1 MARPSFIPARHRI
14 RVQLMFWTSILL
26 LIAIAGPLELRLR
39 VAANYFQQDL
49 IDRAREVINDIAATL
64 GGEETLDPDN
74 VQSEVLAEVLRIPSI
89 AELSVFQATPTG
101 WSLVASTVNPP
112 DVTPDRVPEKTAEA
126 IPLTGSRS
134 ERLMAVSRAVPNHPG
149 LTVIAVTTLEELDRF
164 NAFNRRTALLFTLTG
179 IGAVLLLLN
188 YIFQQKIGRPLE
200 QILNVMGKA
209 KAGDYSER
217 VSIVREDET
226 GQVAHTLNVLMDRVE
241 IRTEEKNRLIAE
253 ATQGMIESQNR
264 LIQAERLA
272 MAGQMAAT
280 FAHEIGSPLTSL
292 SAHAEMLLED
302 PDTPR
307 QQKEAL
313 TLMNKQ
319 IRRVTQIVD
328 DLMRS
333 ARRGPED
340 FVVVNV
346 VEIVNDVLKL
356 VRPRLQAQGIAIHNR
371 LVDPLQVRGYP
382 LYLQEIF
389 LNLINNSADAIERD
403 GLIEIRGGVDQA
415 GKIWIEVSDNGPGID
430 PQIVDDVWKHF
441 VTTKAMSN
449 GTGLGLAVVRDIVKQ
464 HGGQVTLQSSSAG
477 TVVRVVLPAL
487 KQTNVLV

>member
-64 GGEETLDPDN
+64 GGEETLDPDS

-188 YIFQQKIGRPLE
+188 YIFQQK
-200 QILNVMGKA
+200 
-209 KAGDYSER
+209 
-217 VSIVREDET
+217 
-226 GQVAHTLNVLMDRVE
+226 
-241 IRTEEKNRLIAE
+241 NR
-253 ATQGMIESQNR
+253 
-264 LIQAERLA
+264 
-272 MAGQMAAT
+272 AA
-280 FAHEIGSPLTSL
+280 
-292 SAHAEMLLED
+292 
-302 PDTPR
+302 
-307 QQKEAL
+307 
-313 TLMNKQ
+313 
-319 IRRVTQIVD
+319 
-328 DLMRS
+328 
-333 ARRGPED
+333 AR
-340 FVVVNV
+340 
-346 VEIVNDVLKL
+346 
-356 VRPRLQAQGIAIHNR
+356 
-371 LVDPLQVRGYP
+371 
-382 LYLQEIF
+382 
-389 LNLINNSADAIERD
+389 ADSERD
-403 GLIEIRGGVDQA
+403 GESKSR
-415 GKIWIEVSDNGPGID
+415 
-430 PQIVDDVWKHF
+430 
-441 VTTKAMSN
+441 
-449 GTGLGLAVVRDIVKQ
+449 
-464 HGGQVTLQSSSAG
+464 
-477 TVVRVVLPAL
+477 
-487 KQTNVLV
+487 